1 MNPWVSILTPL
12 YNGVEFL
19 EQCAMSVCLQ
29 NLKNEFTELT
39 VEWWI
44 GVNGHGDGGAVL
56 LRAQQ
61 VANKCRNFCTV
72 RVVNLATKGKVATL
86 NTLAAKAN
94 GEWIAVLDC
103 DDTWERNKLIYQK
116 LAIDQSKRKIDVCGT
131 YCRYFGDLVSNGPS
145 LPKGYISSKEMWE
158 ANPIINSSALIR
170 RELALW
176 EDRFGLEDYDL
187 WLRLA
192 DSGAVFFNV
201 PEYLVNHRI
210 HAGSAFNGKG
220 KQDVPGLLSYHLFKA
235 TGALKKQHAAD
246 SSIGVLPDK
255 K

>member
-1 MNPWVSILTPL
+1 MKPWVSILTPL

-29 NLKNEFTELT
+29 NLKNDHTELT
-39 VEWWI
+39 LEWWI
-44 GVNGHGDGGAVL
+44 GVNGHGAGGEVL

-61 VANKCRNFCTV
+61 VANKCRNFCDV
-72 RVVNLATKGKVATL
+72 HVVNLPTRGKVAAL
-86 NTLAAKAN
+86 NALAARAS
-94 GEWIAVLDC
+94 GEWVAILDC
-103 DDTWERNKLIYQK
+103 DDTCERDKLLYQK
-116 LAIDQSKRKIDVCGT
+116 LAIDRSKRKIDVCGT
-131 YCRYFGDLVSNGPS
+131 YCRYFGELVSNGPP
-145 LPKGYISSKEMWE
+145 LPKGYISSKEVWE
-158 ANPIINSSALIR
+158 GNPIINSSALIR

-192 DSGAVFFNV
+192 DSGAVFFSI
-201 PEYLVNHRI
+201 PERLVNHRI

-220 KQDVPGLLSYHLFKA
+220 VQDVPGLLAYHLFKG
-235 TGALKKQHAAD
+235 TSTLKKHAAD
-246 SSIGVLPDK
+246 RGVGILSNK